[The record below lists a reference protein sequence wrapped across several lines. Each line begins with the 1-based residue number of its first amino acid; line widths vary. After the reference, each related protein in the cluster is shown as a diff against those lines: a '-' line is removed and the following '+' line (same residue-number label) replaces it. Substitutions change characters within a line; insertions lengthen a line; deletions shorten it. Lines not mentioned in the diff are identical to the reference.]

1 MQAAQIDKTPID
13 VVAALTESD
22 YEDVSKDLAIEFE
35 KARIEIKGMV
45 QNAPLRLKKTFGVDI
60 YKVMELILVHE
71 GPPAPISKKTKKSS

>member
-13 VVAALTESD
+13 VVAALAGSD

-45 QNAPLRLKKTFGVDI
+45 QNAPLRLKKTFGVDV
-60 YKVMELILVHE
+60 YKVIELILAHE
-71 GPPAPISKKTKKSS
+71 GAPAPISKKTKKSS